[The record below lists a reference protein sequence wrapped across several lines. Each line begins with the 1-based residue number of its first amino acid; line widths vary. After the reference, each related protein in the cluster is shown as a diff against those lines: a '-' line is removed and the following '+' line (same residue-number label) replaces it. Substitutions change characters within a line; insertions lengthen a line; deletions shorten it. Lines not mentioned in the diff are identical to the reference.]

1 MVGEHLDLSSNPGEP
16 DDAHQTVDRGT
27 AAGRPFLGIRFNCCD
42 VYARIYA
49 NEAFTAFR
57 GHCPKC
63 AKPVWVRIAYGGSDS
78 RFFDVG

>member
-1 MVGEHLDLSSNPGEP
+1 MVGEHLDLSSEP
-16 DDAHQTVDRGT
+16 DEPDGADQTVDRGT
-27 AAGRPFLGIRFNCCD
+27 TGGRPFLGIRFHCCD

-49 NEAFTAFR
+49 DEALTAFR

-63 AKPVWVRIAYGGSDS
+63 AKPVWVRIAHGGSDS